1 MFKNTTST
9 VLSLSA
15 IFFVI
20 VYGVITSQGL
30 HEYAGWSLMLSFV
43 CIALEF
49 RRHEFLKGYSFTIM
63 IFAAVSI
70 AMYYPQYFINVGDF
84 KLSKMI
90 VPLMQIIM
98 FGMGTGLSVGDFA
111 RVVSMP
117 KGVLAGVMCHYL
129 IMPLVAFTI
138 TKAFTFPDEIAA
150 GIILIG
156 SCPNGLASNVM
167 TYLARANLALSV
179 TLTAIS
185 TFIAPFVTPFFM
197 SLLAGQYVEIDF
209 WAMVWDITRIVII
222 PVTGGLIFNYFLHG
236 RFKRLDDIMPVISML
251 GIGLIIV
258 VITSAG
264 RNDLLVVGPMLI
276 LAVLIHNI
284 SGYFLGY
291 WSARVLRLN
300 EKDCRTIAIE
310 VGLQNAGLGSS
321 LALAMGKLSTV
332 GLAAAIFAPVMNI
345 TGSSLALWWRSRPL
359 QTSETVQQG
368 ENKKENNEKV
378 LDQNNTN

>member
-1 MFKNTTST
+1 M
-9 VLSLSA
+9 
-15 IFFVI
+15 
-20 VYGVITSQGL
+20 G
-30 HEYAGWSLMLSFV
+30 SFL
-43 CIALEF
+43 ALALGF
-49 RRHEFLKGYSFTIM
+49 RGYELLKGYSFTIM
-63 IFAAVSI
+63 IFAAVSA
-70 AMYYPQYFINVGDF
+70 AMYYPQYFIQVGSF
-84 KLSKMI
+84 KLSSLI

-98 FGMGTGLSVGDFA
+98 FGMGTGLSVRDFA
-111 RVVSMP
+111 RVIRMP
-117 KGVLAGVMCHYL
+117 KGVVAGVMCHYL

-138 TKAFTFPDEIAA
+138 TKALSFPDEIAA

-185 TFIAPFVTPFFM
+185 TFLAPFVTPFFM

-209 WAMVWDITRIVII
+209 WAMVWDITKIVII
-222 PVTGGLIFNYFLHG
+222 PVTAGLIFNHFLHG
-236 RFKRLDDIMPVISML
+236 RFNKLDDIMPLISMA

-264 RNDLLVVGPMLI
+264 RNDLLVVGPKLI

-291 WSARVLRLN
+291 WSARALRMG

-310 VGLQNAGLGSS
+310 VGLQNAGLGSG

-345 TGSSLALWWRSRPL
+345 TGSSLALWWRGRPL
-359 QTSETVQQG
+359 PEKEEHSPGEVVQH
-368 ENKKENNEKV
+368 KV
-378 LDQNNTN
+378 

>member
-1 MFKNTTST
+1 MPIVPTR
-9 VLSLSA
+9 
-15 IFFVI
+15 VI
-20 VYGVITSQGL
+20 VIFAIIILILYTGMTLTGNHQ
-30 HEYAGWSLMLSFV
+30 YAGWFLMAFFAMV
-43 CIALEF
+43 ALAL
-49 RRHEFLKGYSFTIM
+49 RRSELLKGYSFTIM
-63 IFAAVSI
+63 IFAAVSA
-70 AMYYPQYFINVGDF
+70 AMYYPQYFIQVGDF
-84 KLSKMI
+84 KLSLLI
-90 VPLMQIIM
+90 VPLMQAIM
-98 FGMGTGLSVGDFA
+98 FGMGTSLSLGDFA

-117 KGVLAGVMCHYL
+117 KGVIAGVLCHYL

-138 TKAFTFPDEIAA
+138 TKIFSFPDEIAA

-185 TFIAPFVTPFFM
+185 TFIAPFVTPLFM
-197 SLLAGQYVEIDF
+197 RLLAGEYVEIDF
-209 WAMVWDITRIVII
+209 LTMMGDITKVVIL
-222 PVTGGLIFNYFLHG
+222 PVTAGLLFNFFLHG
-236 RFKRLDDIMPVISML
+236 KFKWLDDVMPIVSML

-276 LAVLIHNI
+276 FAVLIHNI

-291 WSARVLRLN
+291 WSAVLLRME
-300 EKDCRTIAIE
+300 EKDRRTIAIE

-321 LALAMGKLSTV
+321 LAMMMGKLSTV

-359 QTSETVQQG
+359 PEETKIVNVG
-368 ENKKENNEKV
+368 IHK
-378 LDQNNTN
+378 

>member
-1 MFKNTTST
+1 MEMLKITTSKFYFFTAAFFFILFVVAT
-9 VLSLSA
+9 VFEAHS
-15 IFFVI
+15 
-20 VYGVITSQGL
+20 
-30 HEYAGWSLMLSFV
+30 YAGWLLMASFL
-43 CIALEF
+43 ALALAF
-49 RRHEFLKGYSFTIM
+49 RRYELLKGYSFTIM
-63 IFAAVSI
+63 IFAAVSA
-70 AMYYPQYFINVGDF
+70 AMYYPQYFIKVGDF
-84 KLSKMI
+84 KLSALI

-98 FGMGTGLSVGDFA
+98 FGMGTGLSVKDFA
-111 RVVSMP
+111 RVIRMP
-117 KGVLAGVMCHYL
+117 KGVIAGVTCHYL
-129 IMPLVAFTI
+129 IMPFVAFTI
-138 TKAFTFPDEIAA
+138 TKLLSFPDEIAA

-179 TLTAIS
+179 TLTAVS
-185 TFIAPFVTPFFM
+185 TFLAPFVTPFFM

-209 WAMVWDITRIVII
+209 WAMVWDITKIVII
-222 PVTGGLIFNYFLHG
+222 PVTAGLLFNHFLHG
-236 RFKRLDDIMPVISML
+236 RVKQLDDIMPIISMA

-264 RNDLLVVGPMLI
+264 RNDLLVVGPTLL
-276 LAVLIHNI
+276 LAVVIHNT
-284 SGYFLGY
+284 SGYILGY
-291 WSARVLRLN
+291 WSARLLRMN

-359 QTSETVQQG
+359 P
-368 ENKKENNEKV
+368 ENEPQVEEEV
-378 LDQNNTN
+378 VHH

>member
-1 MFKNTTST
+1 MNST
-9 VLSLSA
+9 VSKIYFFTA
-15 IFFVI
+15 AFFFVLF
-20 VYGVITSQGL
+20 VIATMSGA
-30 HEYAGWSLMLSFV
+30 HEYAGWLLMGSFL
-43 CIALEF
+43 ALALGF
-49 RRHEFLKGYSFTIM
+49 RGYELLKGYSFTIM
-63 IFAAVSI
+63 IFAAVSA
-70 AMYYPQYFINVGDF
+70 AMYYPQYFIQVGSF
-84 KLSKMI
+84 KLSSLI

-98 FGMGTGLSVGDFA
+98 FGMGTGLSVRDFA
-111 RVVSMP
+111 RVIRMP
-117 KGVLAGVMCHYL
+117 KGVVAGVMCHYL

-138 TKAFTFPDEIAA
+138 TKALSFPDEIAA

-185 TFIAPFVTPFFM
+185 TFLAPFVTPFFM

-209 WAMVWDITRIVII
+209 WAMVWDITKIVII
-222 PVTGGLIFNYFLHG
+222 PVTAGLIFNHFLHG
-236 RFKRLDDIMPVISML
+236 RFNKLDDIMPLISMA

-264 RNDLLVVGPMLI
+264 RNDLLVVGPKLI

-291 WSARVLRLN
+291 WSARALRMG

-310 VGLQNAGLGSS
+310 VGLQNAGLGSG

-345 TGSSLALWWRSRPL
+345 TGSSLALWWRGRPL
-359 QTSETVQQG
+359 PEKEEHSPEEVVQH
-368 ENKKENNEKV
+368 KV
-378 LDQNNTN
+378 